1 MTENL
6 PFLNLSNK
14 FVKHKENNFGKKEE
28 GQYDLQSFSTT
39 SSSSNTIDSFSNES
53 IKNSNQVQKIQKIS
67 KIFIPKNILLNL
79 NKTGRNTL
87 KSYLNKLI
95 NKNLLISSRKKFNN
109 IFIFDWDDTLICT
122 SILSPYGY
130 FDDEMEVESSKMEK
144 IEKLEIYVNKLLSK
158 AIEKGDTYIITN
170 SEAAWVEYSCERF
183 FPKVYNLLSKIKIIS
198 ARDLYEEKYP
208 HDYKT
213 WKMKA
218 FNNIIKY
225 YSLNIPTNIVSFG
238 DSSYEIDATY
248 DLSSKFTNGIAKFI
262 KFKEYPSID
271 DLIEQIKLTL
281 EKFSIF
287 YSKTKNW
294 TINIFEEK

>member
-1 MTENL
+1 MVR
-6 PFLNLSNK
+6 PF
-14 FVKHKENNFGKKEE
+14 
-28 GQYDLQSFSTT
+28 Q
-39 SSSSNTIDSFSNES
+39 
-53 IKNSNQVQKIQKIS
+53 
-67 KIFIPKNILLNL
+67 
-79 NKTGRNTL
+79 
-87 KSYLNKLI
+87 
-95 NKNLLISSRKKFNN
+95 
-109 IFIFDWDDTLICT
+109 
-122 SILSPYGY
+122 
-130 FDDEMEVESSKMEK
+130 EK
-144 IEKLEIYVNKLLSK
+144 
-158 AIEKGDTYIITN
+158 
-170 SEAAWVEYSCERF
+170 
-183 FPKVYNLLSKIKIIS
+183 
-198 ARDLYEEKYP
+198 KYP

-225 YSLNIPTNIVSFG
+225 YSLNIPTNIMSFG

-248 DLSSKFTNGIAKFI
+248 DLSSKFTKGIAKFI